1 MKAGDIIC
9 CKEDY
14 IIKRSLSFT
23 NDRKWFTK
31 NKEYIVYFKVLTNRF
46 YLIDDEGDENDVVI
60 NEKFDAFFC
69 TKNEYRKLKI
79 NKLNKLNN
87 I

>member
-60 NEKFDAFFC
+60 NEKFDSFFC